1 MQINSN
7 MMPANQALSAN
18 AGLTA
23 NAALATSNANCDCQ
37 PAKVEKSHGQQS
49 YSQRD
54 GLSVDVFSQQLH
66 ASLRSSFTH
75 FFSGNTA
82 GYGDTNQ
89 ASNSPEQ
96 AASSALRVARSLVL
110 TSGSH
115 ASKSLMQFREKVN
128 FAAAA
133 ALSASPTPAAQNAV
147 AETTGLVNAG
157 LNQLDAVAA
166 NNQAASASVLNI
178 DTSSYSKASVTI
190 RTQEGDVVKLS
201 LRQSSS
207 FSASD
212 VSVASGD
219 SSASQ
224 TEVAL
229 SSQSGLRL
237 RVEGDISNE
246 ELTAIKDIF
255 SKAVTMADEF
265 FGGDIE
271 AALADA
277 DSFSFDTTQI
287 AAVNLRFKSIETT
300 KVTYASLTQLPTTS
314 ANNDNAAPAIT
325 DTTSPAST
333 SPTSSPAAA
342 ITNLQDSALQSQILD
357 SLPTTPDTT
366 TPVSTSESQPSE
378 NVALVSTP
386 AETTSPSASPSATTT
401 PAATPAP
408 TPADSFDI
416 SKQLATFM
424 RKVSSGFSVTSDA
437 KGSSIRYHYSESLKI
452 SLLKAVIHATV
463 PAAIPGATP
472 TTSPATEQA
481 GTVGSAANSV
491 ADNNIALAA

>member
-1 MQINSN
+1 MQISNN
-7 MMPANQALSAN
+7 MMSGNPALTAST
-18 AGLTA
+18 GLAA
-23 NAALATSNANCDCQ
+23 NAALATSNANCACDS
-37 PAKVEKSHGQQS
+37 PKVEKAHGQQGFR
-49 YSQRD
+49 QRE
-54 GLSVDVFSQQLH
+54 GLGVEIFSQQLH
-66 ASLRSSFTH
+66 ASLSSSFTH

-89 ASNSPEQ
+89 GSNSPEQ

-128 FAAAA
+128 FAASA
-133 ALSASPTPAAQNAV
+133 ALSASPTPADQNAV

-157 LNQLDAVAA
+157 LNQLDAVTA
-166 NNQAASASVLNI
+166 NNQASSASVLNI

-201 LRQSSS
+201 LRQSNS

-219 SSASQ
+219 SSATQ

-277 DSFSFDTTQI
+277 SSFSFDTSQI
-287 AAVNLRFKSIETT
+287 AAVNLRFKSVETT
-300 KVTYASLTQLPTTS
+300 KVTYASMKELPTTS
-314 ANNDNAAPAIT
+314 ANSDNAAPVIT
-325 DTTSPAST
+325 NSTAPA
-333 SPTSSPAAA
+333 PTVAAT
-342 ITNLQDSALQSQILD
+342 TNLQDAALQSQILD
-357 SLPTTPDTT
+357 SLPTTPDVT
-366 TPVSTSESQPSE
+366 TPVSPSESQPSE
-378 NVALVSTP
+378 NVAQVSTP

-401 PAATPAP
+401 TAANPAP
-408 TPADSFDI
+408 APAQSFDI

-424 RKVSSGFSVTSDA
+424 RKVSSGFSVTNDA

-472 TTSPATEQA
+472 TTSPTTASA
-481 GTVGSAANSV
+481 GTAGPVANPIADTNTAMAA
-491 ADNNIALAA
+491 